1 MAASTTDYK
10 ISTWRIFFRTG
21 KVGNIYVAEL
31 HRETDTQVYH
41 DRLLSIE
48 GMMTMVFAN
57 SETHDKSR
65 GFPDPVWHDMGT
77 AGGPEAVNLLKQNA
91 PMHYLSE
98 SETTQHPK
106 DIILKIENR
115 VVTTV

>member
-1 MAASTTDYK
+1 MAESTTDYK
-10 ISTWRIFFRTG
+10 ISTWRIFFRVG
-21 KVGNIYVAEL
+21 NVGNIYVVEL
-31 HRETDTQVYH
+31 HKEAEVQIYH

-77 AGGPEAVNLLKQNA
+77 AGGPEALNLLKQNA
-91 PMHYLSE
+91 QMHYLSE
-98 SETTQHPK
+98 LETTQHPK
-106 DIILKIENR
+106 DIILKVENR
-115 VVTTV
+115 VVNIV